1 MRSRVATRVALARG
15 SARATTRARR
25 PRAVDFRDD
34 DRRSYGEW
42 GVDGIAQNSLA
53 MHAMSGAWES
63 DARRAWREVGVD
75 SETRVTRLLILGNRH
90 RKDEVG
96 EIFRD
101 HHAIA
106 TMCEALER
114 FCGEGVRAGEVFHK
128 CPEAALVC
136 VDAAKIQRALVNVR
150 AALSMKEVCLGRVVE
165 RAPRCL
171 LAAGDADAMK
181 GLGDATRALAAAMD
195 VSLDDE
201 RLRAVV
207 ESTAEVLFEE
217 PGAIQRAIDE
227 MKPLNDGLHHPSLAD
242 FVVEYAEAL
251 VVPYIRQ
258 TLAQTLAMRRS
269 YRV

>member
-1 MRSRVATRVALARG
+1 M
-15 SARATTRARR
+15 
-25 PRAVDFRDD
+25 
-34 DRRSYGEW
+34 
-42 GVDGIAQNSLA
+42 
-53 MHAMSGAWES
+53 
-63 DARRAWREVGVD
+63 
-75 SETRVTRLLILGNRH
+75 
-90 RKDEVG
+90 
-96 EIFRD
+96 
-101 HHAIA
+101 
-106 TMCEALER
+106 
-114 FCGEGVRAGEVFHK
+114 
-128 CPEAALVC
+128 
-136 VDAAKIQRALVNVR
+136 
-150 AALSMKEVCLGRVVE
+150 
-165 RAPRCL
+165 

>member
-1 MRSRVATRVALARG
+1 
-15 SARATTRARR
+15 
-25 PRAVDFRDD
+25 
-34 DRRSYGEW
+34 
-42 GVDGIAQNSLA
+42 

-150 AALSMKEVCLGRVVE
+150 AALPMKEVCLGRVVE